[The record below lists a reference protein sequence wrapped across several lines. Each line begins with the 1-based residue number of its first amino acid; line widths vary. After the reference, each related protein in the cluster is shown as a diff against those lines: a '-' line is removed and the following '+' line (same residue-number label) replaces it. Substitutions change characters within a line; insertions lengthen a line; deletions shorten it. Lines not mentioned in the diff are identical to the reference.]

1 LYQAF
6 YKLTDNPFRLTP
18 DPAYLSM
25 TAQHREALSGLVYSI
40 CTRRGLTVLIGEP
53 GTGKTTLL
61 YALIDLLE
69 KRRCVTAMCN
79 NPTLT
84 REEFYDFLL
93 IKLGVESTSSLKS
106 RQLISLH
113 EKLLQYRAEGR
124 SPVLVIDEAQR
135 LPIELLEEVR
145 LLMNIET
152 PREKLLQ
159 IIMAGQQEFEDVLRR
174 PEMRQLKQRASCV
187 CKLAPLSVE
196 DVREY
201 LQHRLIRAGLA
212 KQELFSDHAI
222 QLIYEYTEG
231 IPRLVNSLCDCALQ
245 TAFALRS
252 RQITPGIIREAA
264 KDLDLREPGDE
275 RLKTVSGEQE
285 PKGEMAAAHASGNG
299 YGARERG
306 PGFFGN
312 LIDRW
317 R

>member
-1 LYQAF
+1 LYQGF

-25 TAQHREALSGLVYSI
+25 TAQHREALSGLVYSV

-61 YALIDLLE
+61 YTLIDLLE

-93 IKLGVESTSSLKS
+93 IKLGVESSSSLKS
-106 RQLISLH
+106 RQVISLH

-145 LLMNIET
+145 LLMNVET

-174 PEMRQLKQRASCV
+174 PELRQLKQRVSCV

-212 KQELFSDHAI
+212 QQELFSDHVI
-222 QLIYEYTEG
+222 PLIYEYTEG
-231 IPRLVNSLCDCALQ
+231 IPRLVNSLCDSALQ

-252 RQITPGIIREAA
+252 RQITAGIIREAA
-264 KDLDLREPGDE
+264 KDLDLREPGGDHP
-275 RLKTVSGEQE
+275 LKKTGSGEHE
-285 PKGEMAAAHASGNG
+285 PKREMAAA
-299 YGARERG
+299 

-312 LIDRW
+312 LMDRW